1 MAIISKK
8 LTKNKK
14 KEQLIDKNILIM
26 ILPIVGYGHSILRK
40 KTTDITK
47 DYPNIKEL
55 VDNMFETM
63 YRASGVGLAAPQ
75 INLSI
80 SVLVIDTDVFKDTYP
95 EGEGWRVAMINP
107 EKLEEYGN
115 SWAFEEGCLSVPG
128 IRENVMRPSN
138 VKVKYLDTDFVEHI
152 EELDGIRA
160 RVFQHEY
167 DHLQGKVFVEKL
179 SNIRRAFLKRKLK
192 DIEENRV
199 RTDYK
204 MLK

>member
-1 MAIISKK
+1 
-8 LTKNKK
+8 
-14 KEQLIDKNILIM
+14 M

-40 KTTDITK
+40 KTTDVTK
-47 DYPNIKEL
+47 DYPKIKEL

-95 EGEGWRVAMINP
+95 EGEGWKVAMINP
-107 EKLEEYGN
+107 EILEQYGDAW
-115 SWAFEEGCLSVPG
+115 SFEEGCLSVPG

-138 VKVKYLDTDFVEHI
+138 VRVKYLDTDFVEHI
-152 EELDGIRA
+152 EDLSGIKA

-192 DIEENRV
+192 DIEEHKV
-199 RTDYK
+199 QTDYK